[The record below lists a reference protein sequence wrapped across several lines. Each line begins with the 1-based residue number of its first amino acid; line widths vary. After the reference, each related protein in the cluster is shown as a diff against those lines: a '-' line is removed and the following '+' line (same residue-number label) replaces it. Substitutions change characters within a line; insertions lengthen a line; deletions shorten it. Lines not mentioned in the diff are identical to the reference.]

1 MKDLYFKHDNNSIF
15 TDYSP
20 EAQDYLRDNFQ
31 VTFTALEDAFYI
43 GLYKPYE
50 GFYLDVVTGADV
62 DPSFSYEYY
71 NGTAFS
77 ALSVDDDTNS
87 FQRNGFVKWNREIED
102 WSKTSID
109 GVEAYWVKVT
119 ASSDFSINIKGCNIV
134 FADDQD
140 LLSEVRNIN
149 DYLYAGD
156 SSFIAYHVAARNEMV
171 QALRNGGYRKFE
183 EINNITNITKKYM
196 NITKWDLLELGEVR
210 EAAKYLALSKIFF
223 DVSENVDD
231 KDFQKYS
238 EFKSMYGQAFDLFYL
253 SLDKDDDG
261 EIDDAT
267 ERLADNNIEILKL

>member
-1 MKDLYFKHDNNSIF
+1 
-15 TDYSP
+15 
-20 EAQDYLRDNFQ
+20 
-31 VTFTALEDAFYI
+31 
-43 GLYKPYE
+43 
-50 GFYLDVVTGADV
+50 
-62 DPSFSYEYY
+62 
-71 NGTAFS
+71 
-77 ALSVDDDTNS
+77 
-87 FQRNGFVKWNREIED
+87 
-102 WSKTSID
+102 
-109 GVEAYWVKVT
+109 
-119 ASSDFSINIKGCNIV
+119 
-134 FADDQD
+134 
-140 LLSEVRNIN
+140 
-149 DYLYAGD
+149 
-156 SSFIAYHVAARNEMV
+156 MV

>member
-1 MKDLYFKHDNNSIF
+1 M
-15 TDYSP
+15 
-20 EAQDYLRDNFQ
+20 
-31 VTFTALEDAFYI
+31 
-43 GLYKPYE
+43 
-50 GFYLDVVTGADV
+50 
-62 DPSFSYEYY
+62 
-71 NGTAFS
+71 
-77 ALSVDDDTNS
+77 
-87 FQRNGFVKWNREIED
+87 
-102 WSKTSID
+102 
-109 GVEAYWVKVT
+109 
-119 ASSDFSINIKGCNIV
+119 
-134 FADDQD
+134 
-140 LLSEVRNIN
+140 LSEVRNIN

-196 NITKWDLLELGEVR
+196 NIIKWDLLELGEVR